1 MKWYTGVGSRKTP
14 LVILQIMRD
23 LAFKLDKSGYVL
35 RSGGA
40 DGADSAFASG
50 TDHSAIFRPSHV
62 KPNSPPYAIAKA
74 FHPAWERCGD
84 YVRKLHA
91 RNAFQVLGYD
101 LVTPSDFL
109 VCWTPDGAC
118 THQERSIKTGGTGTA
133 ISIAHAN
140 NIKVF
145 NMARPDHADRVIDYI

>member
-1 MKWYTGVGSRKTP
+1 MKYYTGVGSRKTP
-14 LVILQIMRD
+14 MVILQIMRD
-23 LAFKLDKSGYVL
+23 LAVKLDKAGYVL

-50 TDHSAIFRPSHV
+50 TGHAAIFRPSHV
-62 KPNSPPYAIAKA
+62 KPNSPAFDIAKA
-74 FHPAWERCGD
+74 FHPAWERCSD

-91 RNAFQVLGYD
+91 RNCFQVLGYD

-109 VCWTPDGAC
+109 VCWTQDGAC
-118 THQERSIKTGGTGTA
+118 THQERSIRTGGTGTA

-140 NIKVF
+140 NIPVF
-145 NMARPDHADRVIDYI
+145 NLARPNHFERIVDFI